1 MGLVQPR
8 ENMTLEGTQVQNIG
22 GYEFIVD
29 NSLLQLTDQYGSIV
43 IDYRDDFYW
52 DDFILYFERLAGC

>member
-1 MGLVQPR
+1 MGLVVPHQK
-8 ENMTLEGTQVQNIG
+8 MSIEGSEVKNIS
-22 GYEFIVD
+22 GYEFRVD
-29 NSLLQLTDQYGSIV
+29 SSLLNLTDQYGSIV